1 MSHHLEVP
9 QHDPPLP
16 QARHVVVV
24 HVGAY
29 HGFVVGDDW
38 ALACDGGW
46 RVGRKLVDG
55 SKIL

>member
-46 RVGRKLVDG
+46 KVGRKLVG
-55 SKIL
+55 TN